1 MLVEGRVC
9 DARVQFSV
17 SREGV
22 WTVQKVV
29 LNQNHH
35 LASPNKVHKLRSH
48 RRIEEA
54 DKHIISQIRKA
65 KIKPAEVYEFFKQWY
80 GGAEK
85 RFRRKLCLSELLEEC
100 ENCAKSLRDNELDED
115 HKSRNSTPVT
125 YIPDLPMLKTATKS
139 YTRNI
144 YSEFEEEFKQQFF
157 VSCKLLQS
165 KGTIMTYTVI
175 PMKF

>member
-1 MLVEGRVC
+1 MFSRKGSVE
-9 DARVQFSV
+9 
-17 SREGV
+17 
-22 WTVQKVV
+22 
-29 LNQNHH
+29 N
-35 LASPNKVHKLRSH
+35 
-48 RRIEEA
+48 
-54 DKHIISQIRKA
+54 
-65 KIKPAEVYEFFKQWY
+65 
-80 GGAEK
+80 
-85 RFRRKLCLSELLEEC
+85 CLSELLEEC

-165 KGTIMTYTVI
+165 EGTITTYTMI
-175 PMKF
+175 PMKFQDEATVVFNSKDMTITCSCKKYECTGMYMVH